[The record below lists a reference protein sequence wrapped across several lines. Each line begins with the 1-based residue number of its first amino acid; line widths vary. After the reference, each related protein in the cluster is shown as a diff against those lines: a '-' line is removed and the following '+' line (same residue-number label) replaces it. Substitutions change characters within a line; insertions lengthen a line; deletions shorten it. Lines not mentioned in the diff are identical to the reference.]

1 MVTVAEIRGS
11 ANQENAGRPSFS
23 VSRSIPSE
31 FNAPVPPSPPPAKE
45 NLLLNLICNIAVPT
59 LVLTK
64 LSGERTLGPGWGMI
78 VALAFPVGY
87 GLYDYHRRRR
97 ANFISIVGF
106 VSVLLT
112 GGLNFLKVGGV
123 WFAVKEAAVPLII
136 GAAVLL
142 SVRTK
147 TPLVKEMIYN
157 EQLMDINRINAAL
170 VARGNEP
177 AFARL
182 LARSSYWLGGGFV
195 MSAALNFGLARYL
208 LKSPPGTTEFNAE
221 LGRMHMLSWPV
232 IVVPSMIVM
241 MLAFWK
247 LLSGLKG
254 LTGLTTDELFH
265 PVEEKKSAA
274 PSKP

>member
-1 MVTVAEIRGS
+1 M
-11 ANQENAGRPSFS
+11 
-23 VSRSIPSE
+23 
-31 FNAPVPPSPPPAKE
+31 PPPPPKAKE
-45 NLLLNLICNIAVPT
+45 NLFLNLICNLALPT

-87 GLYDYHRRRR
+87 GLYDYRRRRR
-97 ANFISIVGF
+97 ANFISILGF

-112 GGLNFLKVGGV
+112 GGLNFLKVGGF
-123 WFAVKEAAVPLII
+123 WFAVKEAGVPLAI
-136 GAAVLL
+136 GAAVIL
-142 SVRTK
+142 SGRTK
-147 TPLVKEMIYN
+147 TPLVREMIYS
-157 EQLMDINRINAAL
+157 EQLMDVNRINAILA
-170 VARGNEP
+170 ARGNES

-182 LARSSYWLGGGFV
+182 LARASFWLGGGFV

-265 PVEEKKSAA
+265 PMEKKEPAA
-274 PSKP
+274 TKP